1 MSRHSGSVS
10 PQEQRVLFTPPT
22 TGSDSTIRPD
32 FEPRQ
37 VLDDLVSQWF
47 EEIEETESPNK
58 QLLPQFN
65 LCAVPEFYSDPGLP
79 VIPCDQIENPVL
91 VIHTAGSQ
99 TSPARKRAKIDLA
112 NTRFALR
119 FRAAQ
124 LHSTEV
130 QPQKQVCN
138 YWEPIFITVEFL
150 ESVHEEYLVWIFQLF
165 GKGTHLIPHTHR
177 LIRAAWAASDLASV
191 SHWLLVSA

>member
-1 MSRHSGSVS
+1 MSGHSGSVS
-10 PQEQRVLFTPPT
+10 PHEQRVLLTPPT
-22 TGSDSTIRPD
+22 TGSASTIRPD
-32 FEPRQ
+32 FEPGQ

-47 EEIEETESPNK
+47 EEIEEAECTNK

-79 VIPCDQIENPVL
+79 VIPCDHLQNPVL
-91 VIHTAGSQ
+91 VIHTAGTQ

-124 LHSTEV
+124 LHSTAV
-130 QPQKQVCN
+130 QSQKQVCN

-150 ESVHEEYLVWIFQLF
+150 DSIHEDFLVWIFRQLE
-165 GKGTHLIPHTHR
+165 KVLI
-177 LIRAAWAASDLASV
+177 
-191 SHWLLVSA
+191 

>member
-10 PQEQRVLFTPPT
+10 PQEERVLFSPPT
-22 TGSDSTIRPD
+22 TGSNSTIRPD
-32 FEPRQ
+32 FEPEQ

-47 EEIEETESPNK
+47 EEIEETGSPNK

-79 VIPCDQIENPVL
+79 VIPCDQLENPVL
-91 VIHTAGSQ
+91 VIHTAGSR

-124 LHSTEV
+124 LHSADL
-130 QPQKQVCN
+130 QSQKQVCN

-150 ESVHEEYLVWIFQLF
+150 DSAQEEYLVRIFQLLE
-165 GKGTHLIPHTHR
+165 KVLI
-177 LIRAAWAASDLASV
+177 
-191 SHWLLVSA
+191 